1 MARAAIVGL
10 SGPVLGDNERALL
23 SDLPPLGIIL
33 FKRNIEHP
41 HQLRGLVDQVRA
53 LLPSCLLMVDQEG
66 GRVAR
71 LRPPHWREHPPA
83 ATLGRLQARDAEAG
97 CRAAFLTGA
106 LIGADCAAAG
116 FDVACAPVL
125 DRAVAGASDVIG
137 DRAHAAEPE
146 AVAVL
151 AGAVA
156 DGLLSAGVQPVG
168 KHVPGH
174 GRAAVDSHH
183 LLPELDDV
191 DEDDLLPFRSLRWL
205 PWMMTAHVR
214 YHRLDPVHPATLSR
228 AVLREVV
235 RGRIGFDNVLVSD
248 DLTMRAVDGDP
259 GNVAAACLAAG
270 CDVAL
275 HCSGVLE
282 DTRSVLETVGAP
294 NAQARARLDSAATL
308 AAHRRRFFDPEALAA
323 ERAALLS

>member
-10 SGPVLGDNERALL
+10 SGPVLDDDERALL
-23 SDLPPLGIIL
+23 SSLPPLGIIL
-33 FKRNIEHP
+33 FKRNIDNP
-41 HQLRGLVDQVRA
+41 GQLRRLVDQVRTV
-53 LLPSCLLMVDQEG
+53 LPSCLLMVDQEG

-83 ATLGRLQARDAEAG
+83 ATLGRLHARDAEAG
-97 CRAAFLTGA
+97 RRAAFLTGA

-137 DRAHAAEPE
+137 DRAHAAEPD

-191 DEDDLLPFRSLRWL
+191 DEDDLAPFRSLRWL

-214 YHRLDPVHPATLSR
+214 YRRLDPVHPATLSR
-228 AVLREVV
+228 AVLGEVV

-248 DLTMRAVDGDP
+248 DLSMRAVDGDP
-259 GNVAAACLAAG
+259 GKAAATCLAAG

-275 HCSGVLE
+275 HCSGVLAE
-282 DTRSVLETVGAP
+282 TRSVLEAVRAP
-294 NAQARARLDSAATL
+294 DARARARLGSASAL
-308 AAHRRRFFDPEALAA
+308 AAQRKQVIDPDALAA